1 MLDILN
7 DLDFTN
13 IKYNKMKDEIRFSR
27 EEGSNP
33 SAVVLYIKT
42 LHFQCFSTGE
52 IGDIYTLVM
61 DKKGV
66 TFPQSLK
73 YVAKKLGI
81 LDETLNIKQRL
92 PFGGFYHKLIK
103 ETEEPESN
111 IQTYD
116 KSLLIPYLHKYNTM
130 FFNDGIDFKTQEEYE
145 IGYDILSGRITF
157 PVWTLNG
164 ELCGIMGRLNT
175 QDCNSDERWLPI
187 IPCPRSLTLSAYHR
201 NYQKIQKKGLCII
214 GESDKFPA
222 QLNSFG
228 CKIGLATNGCH
239 ISNTQAKYI
248 KALRTPKIIIAYDE
262 GLEEEAIRESANKLV
277 VNNPVYHNHVG
288 YIYDTDNEILKK
300 GLKQSPSD
308 LGKERFAYLATRKVK
323 WLQ

>member
-7 DLDFTN
+7 DLAFTN
-13 IKYNKMKDEIRFSR
+13 IRYNKMKDEIRFSR

-33 SAVVLYIKT
+33 SAVVFYIKT

-81 LDETLNIKQRL
+81 LDEALNIKQRL

-103 ETEEPESN
+103 ETEEPELQ
-111 IQTYD
+111 IKTYN

-130 FFNDGIDFKTQEEYE
+130 FFNDGIDFQTQEEYN

-164 ELCGIMGRLNT
+164 ELCGIMGRLNI
-175 QDCNSDERWLPI
+175 QNCNSAERWLPI

-201 NYQKIQKKGLCII
+201 NYRMIQQKGLCII

-239 ISNTQAKYI
+239 ISSTQAKYI
-248 KALRTPKIIIAYDE
+248 KAMRTSKIIIAYDE
-262 GLEEEAIRESANKLV
+262 GLDEEYIREEGKKLLV
-277 VNNPVYHNHVG
+277 RNPIYQNHVG
-288 YIYDTDNEILKK
+288 YVWDANNEILQK

-308 LGKERFAYLATRKVK
+308 LGKEKFEYLVTRKVK
-323 WLQ
+323 WLK